1 MAWTCGRR
9 DPESMKTK
17 RILSIIGSTLLVLSP
32 TNWAGAHGG
41 GGGGGGGHGGG
52 GGGHFG
58 GGGGFR
64 GGGMAF
70 HGSGIG
76 FRGGG
81 VGFRSAGPRFG
92 GGRRAFANQ
101 GTRQSRTFGRAEF
114 NRRIA
119 AHTAE

>member
-1 MAWTCGRR
+1 MAAVEE
-9 DPESMKTK
+9 D
-17 RILSIIGSTLLVLSP
+17 LAVAVL
-32 TNWAGAHGG
+32 AVA
-41 GGGGGGGHGGG
+41 GGHGGG

-58 GGGGFR
+58 GGG
-64 GGGMAF
+64 
-70 HGSGIG
+70 G

-101 GTRQSRTFGRAEF
+101 ATRQSRTFGRTEF

-119 AHTAE
+119 AHIAERHDANWHRDSGRCCGI